1 MPPRAQVVVIDA
13 EHRPGLEALARSRT
27 APLREVQRARIVLA
41 AADGAANA
49 AIARDLSIAESTV
62 RIWRGRFAAHG
73 VAGLGDRPR
82 PGRPPIYGPDTHLR
96 IVATVT
102 SQLPE
107 ADTVWSHRLLAE
119 HLQETDGISP
129 SQIGRILADL
139 DLKPHRVRGWL
150 TRRNDPAFFTKAAE
164 VCDLYLHRPDRSVV
178 ICTDEKTAIAA
189 RSRKHP
195 DQPVRPGRISRREF
209 EYVRHGT
216 VSIIAALHVHSG
228 QIYTER
234 ITRNNS
240 DTFIDFLT
248 RLDQRIDPTLTIHL
262 VLDNGSSHTSKAT
275 RKWLREH
282 PRFQPHY
289 TPAHASWLD
298 QAELFFSILT
308 RRLLRRGE
316 FTSQQDLADRIEKF
330 VAVYNRTAK
339 PFRWTYDGRPLKA
352 A

>member
-1 MPPRAQVVVIDA
+1 MPPSAQAVVIDA
-13 EHRPGLEALARSRT
+13 EYRRRLEAVARSRT
-27 APLREVQRARIVLA
+27 AGLREVQRARIVLA
-41 AADGAANA
+41 AADGAGNA
-49 AIARDLSIAESTV
+49 AIARDLQVKETTV
-62 RIWRGRFAAHG
+62 RTWRNRFVQHG
-73 VAGLGDRPR
+73 MAGLGDRPR
-82 PGRPPIYGPDTHLR
+82 PGRPAIYGPDTHLR

-102 SQLPE
+102 SELPE
-107 ADTVWSHRLLAE
+107 ADSVWSHRLLAE
-119 HLQETDGISP
+119 HLREQDGISA

-150 TRRNDPAFFTKAAE
+150 TRRPDPAFYTKAAQ
-164 VCDLYLHRPDRSVV
+164 VCDLYLHRPDGSVV
-178 ICTDEKTAIAA
+178 ICVDEKTAIAA

-195 DQPVRPGRISRREF
+195 TQPPRPGRITRREF

-216 VSIIAALHVHSG
+216 VSIIAALDVHSG
-228 QIYTER
+228 QVYTER
-234 ITRNNS
+234 IGRNNS
-240 DTFIDFLT
+240 DTFIGFLT
-248 RLDQRIDPTLTIHL
+248 RLDQRTDPELTIHL

-275 RKWLREH
+275 RTWLREH
-282 PRFQPHY
+282 HRFQPHY

-316 FTSQQDLADRIEKF
+316 FTSQQDLADRIDKF
-330 VAVYNRTAK
+330 VTVYNRTAK

>member
-1 MPPRAQVVVIDA
+1 MPPRARAVVIDA
-13 EHRPGLEALARSRT
+13 EQRLRLEALARSRS
-27 APLREVQRARIVLA
+27 APLRDVQRARIVLA
-41 AADGAANA
+41 AATGASNA
-49 AIARDLSIAESTV
+49 AIARDLSIEESTV
-62 RIWRGRFAAHG
+62 RTWRGRFAEHAM
-73 VAGLGDRPR
+73 AGLGDRPR

-102 SQLPE
+102 SELPE

-119 HLQETDGISP
+119 HLTDDGISA

-150 TRRNDPAFFTKAAE
+150 TRRLDPAFFTKATE
-164 VCDLYLHRPDRSVV
+164 VCDLYLHRPDASVV
-178 ICTDEKTAIAA
+178 ICIDEKTAITA

-195 DQPVRPGRISRREF
+195 DQPCRPGRIARREF

-216 VSIIAALHVHSG
+216 VSIIAALDVHSG
-228 QIYTER
+228 QVHTER
-234 ITRNNS
+234 ITRNDS

-248 RLDQRIDPTLTIHL
+248 RLDQRIDPKLTIHL

-282 PRFQPHY
+282 PRFQPHH

-316 FTSQQDLADRIEKF
+316 FTSQHDLTDRIEKF
-330 VAVYNRTAK
+330 VTVYNRTAK

>member
-1 MPPRAQVVVIDA
+1 VSPRARTVVIA
-13 EHRPGLEALARSRT
+13 PEHRPRLEALARSRT

-41 AADGAANA
+41 AADGVANA
-49 AIARDLSIAESTV
+49 AIARDLQVEQNTV
-62 RIWRGRFAAHG
+62 RTWRNRYAEHG
-73 VAGLGDRPR
+73 VAGLSDRPR
-82 PGRPPIYGPDTHLR
+82 TGRPAVYGPDTHLR

-102 SQLPE
+102 SELPE
-107 ADTVWSHRLLAE
+107 ADSVWSHRLLAE
-119 HLQETDGISP
+119 HLHADGISA

-150 TRRNDPAFFTKAAE
+150 TRRPDPDFYRKAAD
-164 VCDLYLHRPDRSVV
+164 VCTLYLHQPTDSMVV
-178 ICTDEKTAIAA
+178 CVDEKTAIAA

-195 DQPVRPGRISRREF
+195 DQPARPGRIARREF

-216 VSIIAALHVHSG
+216 VSIIAALDVRTG
-228 QIYTER
+228 QVVTEQ
-234 ITRNNS
+234 IAKNDS
-240 DTFIDFLT
+240 VTFIAFLT
-248 RLDQRIDPTLTIHL
+248 MLDAHIDPTLTIHL

-275 RKWLREH
+275 KKWLREH

-316 FTSQQDLADRIEKF
+316 FTSRQDLANKTENF
-330 VAVYNRTAK
+330 VIAYNQTAK
-339 PFRWTYDGRPLKA
+339 PYRWTYDGRPLKTA
-352 A
+352 

>member
-1 MPPRAQVVVIDA
+1 MTPSARAVVL
-13 EHRPGLEALARSRT
+13 EEEQRRQLEAVVRSRT
-27 APLREVQRARIVLA
+27 APVREVQRARIVLGA
-41 AADGAANA
+41 AAGRSNA
-49 AIARDLSIAESTV
+49 AIARTLSIRVNTV
-62 RIWRGRFAAHG
+62 RTWRGRFAEHG
-73 VAGLGDRPR
+73 MGGLGDLPR
-82 PGRPPIYGPDTHLR
+82 PGRPPVYGPDVHLR
-96 IVATVT
+96 IVAAVT
-102 SQLPE
+102 SERPE
-107 ADTVWSHRLLAE
+107 ADSQWSHQLLGE
-119 HLQETDGISP
+119 HLGGDGISP

-150 TRRNDPAFFTKAAE
+150 TRRPSPDFFTRAAV
-164 VCDLYLHRPDRSVV
+164 VCDLYLHPPAGSIVV
-178 ICTDEKTAIAA
+178 CIDEKTAIGA

-195 DQPVRPGRISRREF
+195 DQPARPGRIARREF

-216 VSIIAALHVHSG
+216 VSIIAALHVHTG
-228 QIYTER
+228 QVITEQ
-234 ITRNNS
+234 ITRNDS
-240 DTFIDFLT
+240 VTFIQFLT
-248 RLDQRIDPTLTIHL
+248 GLDQAIDPALSIHL

-275 RKWLREH
+275 KKWLREH

-316 FTSQQDLADRIEKF
+316 FTSREDLATKIEDF
-330 VAVYNRTAK
+330 VNVYNRTAK